1 MKVEDSPQLVRRG
14 KPRMP
19 LRKTFKNGDLP
30 DGCQTGDAWRH
41 AFVPTYLWWVAT
53 RLDPWCLDDD
63 EAIEAMQ
70 AIWDTIYDTK
80 DTKIVHVV
88 TLNDAV
94 CSIVN
99 KPILFV
105 FI

>member
-1 MKVEDSPQLVRRG
+1 MKVEDSPQPMCRG
-14 KPRMP
+14 KPHMP

-30 DGCQTGDAWRH
+30 DGCQTSDAWHH
-41 AFVPTYLWWVAT
+41 AFIPTYLWWVVT
-53 RLDPWCLDDD
+53 WPDPRCLDDD

-70 AIWDTIYDTK
+70 AIWDMIYDMK
-80 DTKIVHVV
+80 DTKIAHVV

-94 CSIVN
+94 FSIIN